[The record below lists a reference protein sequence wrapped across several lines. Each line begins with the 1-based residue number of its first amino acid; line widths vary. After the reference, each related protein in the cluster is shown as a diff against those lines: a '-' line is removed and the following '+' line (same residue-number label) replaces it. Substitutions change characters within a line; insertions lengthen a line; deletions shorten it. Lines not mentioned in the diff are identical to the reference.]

1 SAALPAESL
10 GEQWGRIRHL
20 KPLYRVRFTYLYKA
34 SVTLP
39 GPDGTEDRYVF
50 LPESRSEGRITG
62 RFRGAN
68 HPRRRTDRTFVPD
81 FQGVIETDDEA
92 LIMLDYVD
100 YRRAYQ
106 PEARQIVSA
115 ATHLSGGSTT

>member
-1 SAALPAESL
+1 M
-10 GEQWGRIRHL
+10 HL

-50 LPESRSEGRITG
+50 LPEGRSEGRITG

-68 HPRRRTDRTFVPD
+68 HPRRRTDPTVVPD
-81 FQGVIETDDEA
+81 FQGVSETDDEA
-92 LIMLDYVD
+92 LIMLDYVG
-100 YRRAYQ
+100 YRHAYLL
-106 PEARQIVSA
+106 EARQIVSA